1 MNNGQEQSIMC
12 LALVKPS
19 AGALRER
26 IDVDAPVYGIYEYD
40 AGFGTRELRFGD
52 GRGVTISS
60 DELQDLVL
68 LPQFGHTEIEALFDY

>member
-1 MNNGQEQSIMC
+1 MSNEQEQSIMC

-26 IDVDAPVYGIYEYD
+26 VDVDAPVYGIYEYD

-52 GRGVTISS
+52 GRWIAISP
-60 DELQDLVL
+60 DELQDLIL
-68 LPQFGHTEIEALFDY
+68 LPQFGHAEIEALFDY